1 MGHEAALLCLIRY
14 PSLLHVQ
21 RATRATTRRTLASP
35 STALPLDSPPTP
47 PIISVQAPRSSR
59 VPGFAERHHF
69 PRGGQDSPPG
79 TSLWR
84 GAHRLPD
91 RTEHGLL
98 QRTFPTHPL
107 QPQSHPLYTVGA
119 QQLAGVGTLAIL
131 GPPSH
136 PCSRFPP
143 FLARLSAVGKRRA
156 RRIYSCRLQH
166 AMVPASPRSAATP
179 APATVH
185 HRDPHPPTTSILPPR
200 RRSTSPSPA
209 QYNHER
215 HRGPQA
221 GVRRCDH
228 RS

>member
-136 PCSRFPP
+136 PCSHSQQRKK
-143 FLARLSAVGKRRA
+143 S
-156 RRIYSCRLQH
+156 Y
-166 AMVPASPRSAATP
+166 
-179 APATVH
+179 
-185 HRDPHPPTTSILPPR
+185 
-200 RRSTSPSPA
+200 
-209 QYNHER
+209 
-215 HRGPQA
+215 
-221 GVRRCDH
+221 
-228 RS
+228 